1 MKVCHRLLLAL
12 FLLQAY
18 VGIGQVNKPEL
29 GIKMG
34 VNEPDLSAPDNNSTG
49 NSVTRLHAGL
59 FARIPLGGKMAFRP
73 EIFYSGQGQR
83 NDFYSSAVPGGSSIG
98 SVTRSMN
105 YLNVPMMLEWGRRIS
120 IHGGAQLGLL
130 LAAKEAGT
138 INNVAV
144 NNDLTSGMPKKDF
157 SLVGGV
163 SYTLARRINIGLRY
177 QHGLTNLVLQ
187 TGGIAWPTQSRVL
200 QIFACFSF

>member
-1 MKVCHRLLLAL
+1 MRPHRLLLAL
-12 FLLQAY
+12 ILFQSY
-18 VGIGQVNKPEL
+18 VGIGQANKPEL

-34 VNEPDLSAPDNNSTG
+34 VNEADLSAPANNSTG
-49 NSVTRLHAGL
+49 SSITRLHAGL
-59 FARIPLGGKMAFRP
+59 FARIPLGGKMALRP
-73 EIFYSGQGQR
+73 EIFYSEQGQR

-120 IHGGAQLGLL
+120 IHGGAQLGFL
-130 LAAKEAGT
+130 LAAKEVGT
-138 INNVAV
+138 INNVTV

-163 SYTLARRINIGLRY
+163 SYTLARRIHIGLRY
-177 QHGLTNLVLQ
+177 QHGLTNLVPQ
-187 TGGIAWPTQSRVL
+187 TGGITPLTQSRVL
-200 QIFACFSF
+200 QIFGCFSF